1 MLCCDYKPAFVVL
14 LVSLVRPLTAVEV
27 VSRMHLTAKGRH
39 YQNGSVSS
47 LNSSSHLSLSTVC
60 FSWDPCVR
68 VLATISATDFPNQN
82 KSLQINSVLDDKTRT
97 IYIKRQKREVLKWYD
112 NSGNKGKTQIVM
124 PKEGPLIVLDLVFN
138 CLQYE
143 AEREIIVSLSTNPKG
158 SISYT
163 VKDVCTDPVP
173 MFNVS
178 VDQLSKTFTVTVE
191 TGQPV
196 NTMLCYRTSEVE
208 CSPLSFTTIEP
219 SKSQS
224 AILRFPYLLPCVC
237 LQVYYTHLDALRVPY
252 CPFNN
257 GSLVGTDVWLSSEV
271 TLYGGTSLAWKSPC
285 PPSYIQPTSA
295 LCWRDQGATA
305 LCTPIINSTLE
316 RTEESHNCVKYNISG
331 VDKHSQMCVQFSFY
345 GSKDVQC
352 PFEAGFS
359 SWDVYVGPGWKSLY
373 VYLDTKIPASFS
385 AQLCVLEKSGCIST
399 GPVHSAK
406 IGEVTRQTQMIL
418 PLAFL
423 TDDLC
428 VQVWKSDPA
437 QLGRRILCTDYSHR
451 RYGLLV
457 VATLTLLVTMAML
470 GRCVYY
476 MTKTRVAGW
485 LSIQRPVLLV
495 CSSEQ
500 ADHVSAVCALASIL
514 QGELCAAVR
523 MALWAHS
530 SGGRQNEIGTGAE
543 AGVTELGPLPWLY
556 GQWEA
561 VQAAGGKVLITW
573 SPEAN
578 TSYNCWKRETTEVE
592 KREGKIGASMS
603 KEGTPKEPSPVTGPV
618 FRAALSYLQG
628 AMQKGGKHHGCIL
641 VYFQGFCHARE
652 IPKDL
657 RGIPR
662 YCLPQDFG
670 GLIQELV
677 GVADETTGTTHK
689 SQCWPRLLSKTLSFW
704 LARRL
709 SQRLTAWQ
717 PQQQTCSKTINKP
730 GKEFSQKVMSEK
742 EFLIPLFHQR
752 ILGEPVLNREPV
764 VSLSTENRKS
774 GSGSYVVRK

>member
-1 MLCCDYKPAFVVL
+1 MLCCNYKPAFVVL
-14 LVSLVRPLTAVEV
+14 MVSLVRSLTAVEV
-27 VSRMHLTAKGRH
+27 VRRMHLTAKGRDC
-39 YQNGSVSS
+39 QNGSLSS
-47 LNSSSHLSLSTVC
+47 LNSSSQLSLSTVC
-60 FSWDPCVR
+60 FSWDSERTPCVR
-68 VLATISATDFPNQN
+68 VLATISATDFPSQN
-82 KSLQINSVLDDKTRT
+82 KSLEINSNDRTRT
-97 IYIKRQKREVLKWYD
+97 IYIKKQKREVLKWYD
-112 NSGNKGKTQIVM
+112 NLGNKGKTKIVM
-124 PKEGPLIVLDLVFN
+124 AKERPLIELDLVFN
-138 CLQYE
+138 CLQYA
-143 AEREIIVSLSTNPKG
+143 AEREIFVSLSTNPKC

-163 VKDVCTDPVP
+163 VKDVCSVVRSNSDPVP
-173 MFNVS
+173 IFNVS
-178 VDQLSKTFTVTVE
+178 VDQLSRTFTVTVE

-196 NTMLCYRTSEVE
+196 NILLCYKTTEVE
-208 CSPLSFTTIEP
+208 CSPLSSTTIEP

-224 AILRFPYLLPCVC
+224 ATLSFPFLLPCVC
-237 LQVYYTHLDALRVPY
+237 LQVYYTDPDATRVSH

-257 GSLVGTDVWLSSEV
+257 GSPVGTDVWRSSEV

-285 PPSYIQPTSA
+285 PPSYIQPTAA

-305 LCTPIINSTLE
+305 RCTPIINSTLE
-316 RTEESHNCVKYNISG
+316 RTEESHNCVKYNISA
-331 VDKHSQMCVQFSFY
+331 VDKHSQMCVQFSFH

-373 VYLDTKIPASFS
+373 VYLYTKKPASFS
-385 AQLCVLEKSGCIST
+385 AQHCVLEKGGCIST
-399 GPVHSAK
+399 GPVHSTK
-406 IGEVTRQTQMIL
+406 MGEVTRETHMIL

-437 QLGRRILCTDYSHR
+437 HLGRRILCTDYSHG

-476 MTKTRVAGW
+476 MTNTRVAGW
-485 LSIQRPVLLV
+485 LSIQRPVLLL

-530 SGGRQNEIGTGAE
+530 SGGRHNEIGPGSEAE

-578 TSYNCWKRETTEVE
+578 TSYNCWKWEKTDVE
-592 KREGKIGASMS
+592 KREGKIAASMS
-603 KEGTPKEPSPVTGPV
+603 KEGTRTEPSPVTGPV

-652 IPKDL
+652 IPNDL
-657 RGIPR
+657 KGIPR

-677 GVADETTGTTHK
+677 GTADETRGTTHK
-689 SQCWPRLLSKTLSFW
+689 RQCWRRLLSKTLSFW

-709 SQRLTAWQ
+709 SRRLTAWL
-717 PQQQTCSKTINKP
+717 PQQQTCSKTKNKQ
-730 GKEFSQKVMSEK
+730 GKAFSQEVMSEK
-742 EFLIPLFHQR
+742 E
-752 ILGEPVLNREPV
+752 
-764 VSLSTENRKS
+764 SLSGITWR
-774 GSGSYVVRK
+774 

>member
-68 VLATISATDFPNQN
+68 VLATISATDFPSKK

-97 IYIKRQKREVLKWYD
+97 IYIQRPKRKVLMWND
-112 NSGNKGKTQIVM
+112 DSGNEGTAQIVM

-178 VDQLSKTFTVTVE
+178 VDQLSRTFTVTVE

-224 AILRFPYLLPCVC
+224 AILRFLYLLPCVC
-237 LQVYYTHLDALRVPY
+237 LQVYYTHLDALRVLY
-252 CPFNN
+252 CPFID
-257 GSLVGTDVWLSSEV
+257 GSLVAGTDVWLSSEV

-295 LCWRDQGATA
+295 LCWRDQGAA
-305 LCTPIINSTLE
+305 ARCTPIINSTLE

-331 VDKHSQMCVQFSFY
+331 VDKHSQMCV
-345 GSKDVQC
+345 
-352 PFEAGFS
+352 E
-359 SWDVYVGPGWKSLY
+359 
-373 VYLDTKIPASFS
+373 
-385 AQLCVLEKSGCIST
+385 
-399 GPVHSAK
+399 
-406 IGEVTRQTQMIL
+406 GEVTRQTQMIL

-485 LSIQRPVLLV
+485 LSVQRPVLLV

-530 SGGRQNEIGTGAE
+530 SGGRQNETGTG

-709 SQRLTAWQ
+709 SRRLTAWQ

-730 GKEFSQKVMSEK
+730 VKAQEVMSEK

-752 ILGEPVLNREPV
+752 ILGEPVINSEPV
-764 VSLSTENRKS
+764 VSLLTENRKS